1 MKEISKILLVSF
13 IYIFFLSIPVSAQST
28 NEQEPLLKYKYG
40 VGGGAGFATGYG
52 LSFRYVPKRFG
63 AQVNFAP
70 FKNSETTR
78 YSLGATFLYMLNEN
92 KSTNFYLYQ
101 ANHFYYDSS
110 IQFIYDPNN
119 PSGTSTQR
127 VTDSY
132 FNNGLGFGVEIII
145 AKRVGLNF
153 MAGYAAYDNFNGLNV
168 TGELAL
174 YYKF

>member
-1 MKEISKILLVSF
+1 MKTISKILIVSF
-13 IYIFFLSIPVSAQST
+13 ILFFLISIQASAQNT
-28 NEQEPLLKYKYG
+28 KEQEPITKFKYG

-92 KSTNFYLYQ
+92 NSTNFYLYQ
-101 ANHFYYDSS
+101 ANHFYYESS
-110 IQFIYDPNN
+110 LQTIYDPSI
-119 PSGTSTQR
+119 PSGTSIERFTG
-127 VTDSY
+127 SF
-132 FNNGLGFGVEIII
+132 FNNGIGFGVEIII
-145 AKRVGLNF
+145 AKKVGLNF
-153 MAGYAAYDNFNGLNV
+153 MAGYAAYDNFRGLNV

>member
-1 MKEISKILLVSF
+1 MKTISKILIISF
-13 IYIFFLSIPVSAQST
+13 ILFLFVSVQANAQNT
-28 NEQEPLLKYKYG
+28 NEQEPLTKFKYG

-63 AQVNFAP
+63 TQVNFAP

-92 KSTNFYLYQ
+92 KSTNFYLY
-101 ANHFYYDSS
+101 SS
-110 IQFIYDPNN
+110 LQYVFDPNN
-119 PSGTSTQR
+119 PTVSTTQR
-127 VTDSY
+127 VTESY

-153 MAGYAAYDNFNGLNV
+153 MAGYAAYDNFKGLNV

>member
-1 MKEISKILLVSF
+1 MKTISKILIISF
-13 IYIFFLSIPVSAQST
+13 ILFLFVSVQANAQNT
-28 NEQEPLLKYKYG
+28 NEQEPLTKFKYG

-63 AQVNFAP
+63 TQVNFAP

-110 IQFIYDPNN
+110 LQYVFDPNN
-119 PSGTSTQR
+119 PTVSTTQR
-127 VTDSY
+127 VTESY

-153 MAGYAAYDNFNGLNV
+153 MAGYAAYDNFKGLNV

>member
-1 MKEISKILLVSF
+1 MKTISKVLF
-13 IYIFFLSIPVSAQST
+13 IGLAFLTTITTQAQNSSERDI
-28 NEQEPLLKYKYG
+28 NVKYKYG
-40 VGGGAGFATGYG
+40 IGAGAGFATGYG

-63 AQVNFAP
+63 GQFNFAP
-70 FKNSETTR
+70 FKNSETSR

-92 KSTNFYLYQ
+92 KNTNFYLYQ

-110 IQFIYDPNN
+110 LQSIYDPNS
-119 PSGTSTQR
+119 PTSSSTQR

-145 AKRVGLNF
+145 AKQVGLNF
-153 MAGYAAYDNFNGLNV
+153 MAGYAAYNNFNGLNV